1 MFELS
6 IFYHVLVFIGLLSL
20 INGQINIFYVMTK
33 QTINKY
39 YWRLLFVFV
48 FLFIIGYIF
57 FIFFMMGRSYDHL
70 TKLVSLIFLFGGLF
84 VMLITRLSKSTIFSV
99 LKLEKL
105 KALNAELKYLSEH
118 DDLTDLYRKAFF
130 ETSVEKALLNIK
142 ENKMKYSILF
152 IDLNKFK
159 QINDTYGH
167 LVGDIVLKEVANLF
181 KKTFRKTDIIARVGG
196 DEFAIL
202 LKDSDKESSLVLSQK
217 LLKNLECLKVKTSRN
232 EISVYMSI
240 GIVELNDKHVSYLD
254 VIREADIACY
264 KAKNNSSI
272 SIGYTE

>member
-1 MFELS
+1 
-6 IFYHVLVFIGLLSL
+6 
-20 INGQINIFYVMTK
+20 
-33 QTINKY
+33 
-39 YWRLLFVFV
+39 
-48 FLFIIGYIF
+48 
-57 FIFFMMGRSYDHL
+57 MMGRSYDHL